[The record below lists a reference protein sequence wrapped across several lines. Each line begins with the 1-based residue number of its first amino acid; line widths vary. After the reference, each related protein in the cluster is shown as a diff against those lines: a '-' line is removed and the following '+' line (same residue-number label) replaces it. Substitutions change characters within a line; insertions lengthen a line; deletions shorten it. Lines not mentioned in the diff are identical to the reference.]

1 MAEQVTVDLMDL
13 DPFEA
18 GRDGALFAHL
28 REHDPLHWNDE
39 PGGTGF
45 WSVTRHDDVKTVASD
60 PRLFTVVEGT
70 QIQSR
75 RAEGE
80 GARSIH
86 HVDPPEHGPLRKIA
100 ASHIRPARVRNLE
113 GDITAVIDELLDNA
127 EGVGEIDFV
136 SQISSQLP
144 LVMIGRLLGAPLEDC
159 PHLLR
164 WTNQMASED
173 PDYSEGPETAVK
185 ARDEVFAYF
194 RTLEQQRR
202 ECPVDDLVSVL
213 AAAELDGVPLSRGY
227 LDAYYLILLVAG
239 NETTRNLLSGGVSV
253 LAQSPRWWDFMREH
267 PDQIRLVVE
276 EMVRWV
282 TPVISMR
289 RTATRDLE
297 MHGKTIAAGDKV
309 VMWFASANRDE
320 RAFERPDEF
329 IGDRSPNDHFGF
341 GWGTHACLG
350 ANLAR
355 LEARL
360 FFERMVTRDLWIDLG
375 GEPARLR
382 SNFFRGIKRLPA
394 TIGAAHG

>member
-60 PRLFTVVEGT
+60 PRLFTVIEGT

-202 ECPVDDLVSVL
+202 ECPVDDLVSAL

-239 NETTRNLLSGGVSV
+239 NETTRNLLSGGVSA
-253 LAQSPRWWDFMREH
+253 LAQNPRWWDFMREH

-320 RAFERPDEF
+320 DVFADSERFQIDRAPNNHLTFSHGSHF
-329 IGDRSPNDHFGF
+329 CIGSG
-341 GWGTHACLG
+341 
-350 ANLAR
+350 LAR
-355 LEARL
+355 LEMKVMFEEIMRRL
-360 FFERMVTRDLWIDLG
+360 CDI
-375 GEPARLR
+375 EPAGPVQWLR
-382 SNFFRGIKRLPA
+382 TNFNCGIKHMPVRFKVR
-394 TIGAAHG
+394 G

>member
-1 MAEQVTVDLMDL
+1 VAEQVLVDLMDL

-18 GRDGALFAHL
+18 GRDGALFAQL

-39 PGGTGF
+39 PGGPGF
-45 WSVTRHDDVKTVASD
+45 WSVTRYDDVKTVASD
-60 PRLFTVVEGT
+60 SGLFTVVEGT

-86 HVDPPEHGPLRKIA
+86 HVDRPEHGPLRKLA
-100 ASHIRPARVRNLE
+100 ARHIRPARVKDLA
-113 GDITAVIDELLDNA
+113 GDITAVVDELLDHA
-127 EGVGEIDFV
+127 QDAGEIDFV
-136 SQISSQLP
+136 ARIAAQLP
-144 LVMIGRLLGAPLEDC
+144 VVMIGRLLGAPLEDC

-173 PDYSEGPETAVK
+173 PDYSAGPETAVK

-194 RTLEQQRR
+194 RVLEQQRR
-202 ECPVDDLVSVL
+202 ECPVDDLVSAL

-253 LAQSPRWWDFMREH
+253 LADNPRWWDFMREH
-267 PDQIRLVVE
+267 PDQIGNVVE

-289 RTATRDLE
+289 RTATGDAE

-309 VMWFASANRDE
+309 VMWFTSANRDE

-329 IGDRSPNDHFGF
+329 IGDRFPNEHLGF
-341 GWGTHACLG
+341 GWGAHACLG

-360 FFERMVTRDLWIDLG
+360 FFERVVARGLSVDLAD
-375 GEPARLR
+375 EPARLR

-394 TIGAAHG
+394 TIGAARG

>member
-1 MAEQVTVDLMDL
+1 MGDAAVDLMDL
-13 DPFEA
+13 APFES
-18 GRDGALFAHL
+18 GTDGELFAAL
-28 REHDPLHWNDE
+28 RAQAPLHWNDE
-39 PGGTGF
+39 PNGPGF
-45 WSVTRHDDVKTVASD
+45 WSVTRYDDVKSVASD
-60 PRLFTVVEGT
+60 PALFTVVDGT

-100 ASHIRPARVRNLE
+100 ATHIRPTRIRELE
-113 GDITAVIDELLDNA
+113 PDIVDVIDELLDRA
-127 EGVGEIDFV
+127 ESRGSLDFV
-136 SQISSQLP
+136 ADIAAQLP

-173 PDYSEGPETAVK
+173 PDYSSGPETAAT
-185 ARDEVFAYF
+185 ARDEVFDYF
-194 RTLEQQRR
+194 RGLEKQRR
-202 ECPVDDLVSVL
+202 VHPTGDLVSVL

-227 LDAYYLILLVAG
+227 LDAYYLVIMVAG
-239 NETTRNLLSGGVSV
+239 NETTRNLLSGGVAA
-253 LAQSPRWWDFMREH
+253 LAENPQWWDFMRQN
-267 PDQIRLVVE
+267 PDQIRVVVE

-289 RTATRDLE
+289 RTATRDVE
-297 MHGKTIAAGDKV
+297 MHDTLIHAGDKV

-320 RAFERPDEF
+320 RAFENPDTF
-329 IGDRSPNDHFGF
+329 IGDRFPNEHLGF
-341 GWGTHACLG
+341 GWGTHGCLG

-360 FFERMVTRDLWIDLG
+360 FFERVIQRGLAIDLDAP
-375 GEPARLR
+375 PARLR
-382 SNFFRGIKRLPA
+382 SNFFRGVKRLPT
-394 TIGAAHG
+394 TIRTIDA